1 MLAST
6 PVPNIKDAE
15 FKNAQ
20 ASFQNGDWEN
30 GLNLMDVLVERYPE
44 IPELR
49 DFQQEM
55 LLRSRIDK
63 YEREDRRRYIKKR
76 LLYWGS
82 RVGAIVIIL
91 GLFAWGL
98 NTYSSWLQD
107 QWDNVRQSVMQE
119 VQTLD
124 TTVKFRNAQNFL
136 GAGRPEDA
144 LALLNEIEEQDP
156 DFPGLAELQA
166 EASKNAEIEQKYN
179 AAYALY
185 ESGDAAAAI
194 TAFQEIQDQQADYKD
209 VPILI
214 NKIEGEI
221 ILNDLI
227 TQAEDAFASQDWDN
241 AIIRY
246 DSLRKEAPNYEPE
259 LVEDQLIASYI
270 NAATMVLGEE
280 EPTSEALILA
290 DQYFRDA
297 LELRPLDP
305 EILSAQDQ
313 ALKTFKEKLFV
324 SYLDKARETLFDNED
339 SLDSIRVA
347 NSYFDL
353 ALDLKPG
360 NPDVVLERQLTTSYL
375 TAQQSFLEEN
385 WDKVID
391 NLEIIFQRDKD
402 YANGTSRQTLY
413 EAYMKRGRKL
423 MTNGEYEFAID
434 DYQRA
439 AEIADENSETQIQ
452 VYWSLIEMAN
462 VHGIL
467 GEYQKADSIYSH
479 AVEWIGLREILQTDH
494 PDLVVLLD
502 EADRYAGIEWF
513 RTSYRL
519 YNRVLP
525 AEDLIYSAEIYDIA
539 EGDYLTKIARKY
551 KTTVQAILRA
561 NDLTNAG
568 EIKTGQRILVPILSR
583 GEN

>member
-1 MLAST
+1 
-6 PVPNIKDAE
+6 
-15 FKNAQ
+15 
-20 ASFQNGDWEN
+20 
-30 GLNLMDVLVERYPE
+30 LVERYPE

-49 DFQQEM
+49 NFQLEM
-55 LLRSRIDK
+55 LLRSRIDE
-63 YEREDRRRYIKKR
+63 YEREDKRRYIKKR

-82 RVGAIVIIL
+82 RVGAVVIIL
-91 GLFAWGL
+91 GLMAWGL

-136 GAGRPEDA
+136 GAGRPADA

-166 EASKNAEIEQKYN
+166 EASKNAEIEQRYN
-179 AAYALY
+179 AAHALL
-185 ESGDAAAAI
+185 ESGDAVAAI
-194 TAFQEIQDQQADYKD
+194 AAFREIQIQQPDYKD

-214 NKIEGEI
+214 NEIEGEI
-221 ILNDLI
+221 ILNELI
-227 TQAEDAFASQDWDN
+227 TQAEDAFSSQDWDN
-241 AIIRY
+241 AILQY
-246 DSLRKEAPNYEPE
+246 ESLRTEAPNYEPE
-259 LVEDQLIASYI
+259 LVEDRLIDSYI
-270 NAATMVLGEE
+270 NAATMVLGDD

-297 LELRPLDP
+297 LGLRPLDP
-305 EILSAQDQ
+305 EILSARDQ
-313 ALKTFKEKLFV
+313 ALETFKEKLFV
-324 SYLDKARETLFDNED
+324 SYLEKASETLYDNED
-339 SLDSIRVA
+339 SLESLRVA
-347 NSYFDL
+347 NSYYDL
-353 ALDLKPG
+353 ALELRPG
-360 NPDVVLERQLTTSYL
+360 DPDVARERLLTNSYL
-375 TAQQSFLEEN
+375 SAQQSFLNED
-385 WDKVID
+385 WDTVID
-391 NLEIIFQRDKD
+391 NLETVFEREKD

-423 MTNGEYEFAID
+423 MTNGEYESAIE

-439 AEIADENSETQIQ
+439 AEIADESSETKIQ
-452 VYWSLIEMAN
+452 VYWSLIEMAD
-462 VHGIL
+462 VYGIL

-479 AVEWIGLREILQTDH
+479 AVEWVGLREILQTDH

-513 RTSYRL
+513 RTAYRL

-525 AEDLIYSAEIYDIA
+525 AEDLIYSSEFYDIA

-551 KTTVQAILRA
+551 KTTVQAILTA
-561 NDLTNAG
+561 NELTNPG
-568 EIKTGQRILVPILSR
+568 EIKTGQRILVPILSK
-583 GEN
+583 GGN